1 MKSFKALLV
10 ALSAVGAIWTIASP
24 AHAQLAKGCSCPAG
38 SSLGAG
44 GLCFYAGSTIL
55 GVPPICTG
63 TGVPPS
69 TAAINQSVGHI
80 AASQAQLSFSGV
92 NTVLQQRRD
101 QLQGTLGG
109 RPTSSSIS
117 GYASSEFDTDTDTNA
132 LGYASQSQKGNPLV
146 YKTAPPPAPANPAW
160 AVWGQGLGSWEHDGA
175 LSATDIAHFA
185 SSYVAQGGVDRTWQH
200 LMSSDDALVLGV
212 VSSWTASHVIY
223 DNSPTT
229 MQLTGPGVGVY
240 STYVKGGFSADLTPK
255 VDFLQMLQ
263 DFAGVAPNASVG
275 ITNASVSGNVQ
286 YKVTWT
292 GNNFVEPTAGF
303 SFTRTIFGS
312 GAAALDLEDSSTLR
326 LQAGARVG
334 TTWQVSGISIDA
346 SLKALVYGD
355 VIAQGT
361 SITASAFG
369 AAIAPTDQGLVR
381 GELDPQLSFNLANG
395 YSVTLAGNVHFGE
408 AVLGGSASLNLR
420 KQW

>member
-1 MKSFKALLV
+1 M
-10 ALSAVGAIWTIASP
+10 
-24 AHAQLAKGCSCPAG
+24 
-38 SSLGAG
+38 
-44 GLCFYAGSTIL
+44 
-55 GVPPICTG
+55 
-63 TGVPPS
+63 
-69 TAAINQSVGHI
+69 
-80 AASQAQLSFSGV
+80 
-92 NTVLQQRRD
+92 
-101 QLQGTLGG
+101 
-109 RPTSSSIS
+109 
-117 GYASSEFDTDTDTNA
+117 
-132 LGYASQSQKGNPLV
+132 
-146 YKTAPPPAPANPAW
+146 
-160 AVWGQGLGSWEHDGA
+160 
-175 LSATDIAHFA
+175 
-185 SSYVAQGGVDRTWQH
+185 
-200 LMSSDDALVLGV
+200 
-212 VSSWTASHVIY
+212 
-223 DNSPTT
+223 
-229 MQLTGPGVGVY
+229 Y